1 MYFQFPVPVLSLRSA
16 NLPGTENWKLRT
28 SQLFY
33 CHTVIGIDA
42 HAAGDLHGFFGD
54 LAAGELGV
62 LGEGLGGGLGVGTS
76 AADGG
81 HAAVGLDDVALSAE
95 QERLFFV
102 ADQQQGFE
110 VAQEFIG
117 APVFGQFHGTAAEV
131 AVILLELGF
140 EAAEEGEGVGGGT
153 GEAGQNFIVV
163 EAADFFGSVLDD
175 GLAEG
180 DLAVAGEDDSAV
192 TAHGKNC
199 SGANN

>member
-42 HAAGDLHGFFGD
+42 HAAG
-54 LAAGELGV
+54 ELGV
-62 LGEGLGGGLGVGTS
+62 LGEVLGGGLGVGTS

-102 ADQQQGFE
+102 ADQQQG
-110 VAQEFIG
+110 
-117 APVFGQFHGTAAEV
+117 
-131 AVILLELGF
+131 LG
-140 EAAEEGEGVGGGT
+140 G
-153 GEAGQNFIVV
+153 
-163 EAADFFGSVLDD
+163 
-175 GLAEG
+175 
-180 DLAVAGEDDSAV
+180 
-192 TAHGKNC
+192 
-199 SGANN
+199 